1 MYEEQVPVPM
11 EEESGSSF
19 SKSADYEPPPPS
31 ENREASSSLFE
42 KLDPILQ
49 VMADHAEL
57 VRDPPKLLNLLL
69 DQIFKA
75 VESDVLLLFSR
86 EEKAKEWVLFSF
98 RGMPKDF
105 GKNGFIPRAWQSLP
119 TIVLQQGPHLFSDE
133 ISKDPLFVGQII
145 RGMNIQSYAGATLQS
160 EGRVLGSLSIGYAKP
175 DAMTQKDR
183 ELFLMIAKLISPFI
197 AQPAPPSS
205 SPAGPEEPR
214 FTAGLDLH
222 GRIVSI
228 NSEFAQFLGYEKEQ
242 THKTPFSQLLT
253 QAGLATFSAQVE
265 ALKSGQ
271 RNLPPFH
278 LEVLRQGESR
288 RILNVHLSP
297 YLKET
302 KMAGVTISAQDA
314 TEIDVLEKDLSD
326 KKIELNLLES
336 LFSSLSRSFQEGDVF
351 RAALEKI
358 LSLMNIEGGYL
369 LRFDDKKQRFFLAA
383 QKGLSP
389 EKAQRLEKQ
398 GVKIGESVIGKI
410 VEKKSPTLV
419 VAEDAKGSL
428 KKRFVGEEGLLS
440 YMGMPIH
447 ASGQIWGTL
456 SLFSRSRLFT
466 ERDLGVLNIA
476 GKEIGFTID
485 NMKLFDHARQRVE
498 DLTIMNEVSESITK
512 SLHLDQLLSSV
523 ANSLARMIGA
533 SNCYI
538 FSIDDKRNLLYGVAA
553 SDQRG
558 DAIRKV
564 EIKMNENT
572 LLSLTAREQHSFVIE
587 NAPQDPRV
595 SKKWID
601 LFKSRS
607 LLSVPLIIKERVIGV
622 LLLDETRYFRQFTP
636 EEIRKIV
643 ALANQVS
650 IAIENATLYQAVTK
664 HMERLQTLSSAIVN
678 IQEEERRRIAQEL
691 HDEAGQALTG
701 IKMNL
706 EWVEKELAP
715 SEKAIRE
722 KIEEVKSQVGKIME
736 ELRRLSYDL
745 RPAILDELGLVPTL
759 RWYIEEYSKRTR
771 TAVHLQ
777 TTGLQKRLSAK
788 VEILLY
794 RVIQEALTNVAKHAQ
809 AESVV
814 LSLEKK
820 DVHIHLYITDDG
832 KGFEVKRYFS
842 SPPMIRR
849 GLGILGMKERVELAG
864 GTFFIDSDLGQG
876 TRISIKVP
884 IVKRGS

>member
-11 EEESGSSF
+11 EEDSGSSF
-19 SKSADYEPPPPS
+19 SNSADYEPPPS
-31 ENREASSSLFE
+31 ENRASSSPFE
-42 KLDPILQ
+42 KLEPILQ

-57 VRDPPKLLNLLL
+57 VRDPPQFLNLLL
-69 DQIFKA
+69 DQIFK
-75 VESDVLLLFSR
+75 VLGSDILLLFSR
-86 EEKAKEWVLFSF
+86 EEKAKEWVLLSH

-119 TIVLQQGPHLFSDE
+119 TIILQQGPALFSHE
-133 ISKDPLFVGQII
+133 ISKDPVFIGQII
-145 RGMNIQSYAGATLQS
+145 RGMNIQSFGGATLQS
-160 EGRVLGSLSIGYAKP
+160 EGKVLGSLSVGYAKP
-175 DAMTQKDR
+175 DAMTPKDR
-183 ELFLMIAKLISPFI
+183 DLFLMIAKLISPFVTQQQGVPS
-197 AQPAPPSS
+197 AAAP
-205 SPAGPEEPR
+205 ETPR
-214 FTAGLDLH
+214 LTAGLDLS

-242 THKTPFSQLLT
+242 VHRTPFSQHLT
-253 QAGLATFSAQVE
+253 ATGLSTFSGQVE

-278 LEVLRQGESR
+278 LEVLRRGESR
-288 RILNVHLSP
+288 RILNVQLSP

-336 LFSSLSRSFQEGDVF
+336 LFASLSRSFQEGDVF
-351 RAALEKI
+351 RTALEKI

-369 LRFDDKKQRFFLAA
+369 LRFDDKKQRFLLVA

-398 GVKIGESVIGKI
+398 GAKVGENVIGKI

-419 VAEDAKGSL
+419 VAEDVKGPL
-428 KKRFVGEEGLLS
+428 KKRFVGEDGLLA
-440 YMGMPIH
+440 YMGVPIQ

-466 ERDLGVLNIA
+466 ESDLGVL
-476 GKEIGFTID
+476 GFVGREIGFTID
-485 NMKLFDHARQRVE
+485 NMKLFDQARQRVE
-498 DLTIMNEVSESITK
+498 DLTIMNEVSQSITK

-523 ANSLARMIGA
+523 ANSLTRMIGA

-538 FSIDDKRNLLYGVAA
+538 FSVDDKRNLLYGVAA

-587 NAPQDPRV
+587 NAPQDPRI

-636 EEIRKIV
+636 EEIQKIV
-643 ALANQVS
+643 TMANQVS
-650 IAIENATLYQAVTK
+650 VAIENATLYQAVTK

-706 EWVEKELAP
+706 EWVEKELPP
-715 SEKAIRE
+715 SEKAVRE

-788 VEILLY
+788 IEILLY

-809 AESVV
+809 AESVI

>member
-1 MYEEQVPVPM
+1 MSEEQVPVPM
-11 EEESGSSF
+11 EEETGSSF
-19 SKSADYEPPPPS
+19 SKSADYGPPPN
-31 ENREASSSLFE
+31 ENLAASSPFE
-42 KLDPILQ
+42 KLEPVLQ

-57 VRDPPKLLNLLL
+57 VRDPPKFLNLLL
-69 DQIFKA
+69 DQIFKVMGA
-75 VESDVLLLFSR
+75 DVLLLFSR
-86 EEKAKEWVLFSF
+86 EETAKEEWVLLSH

-119 TIVLQQGPHLFSDE
+119 TIVLQQGPNLFSHE
-133 ISKDPLFVGQII
+133 ISKDSLFVGQII
-145 RGMNIQSYAGATLQS
+145 RGMSIQSFAGSTLLS
-160 EGRVLGSLSIGYAKP
+160 EGKVFGSLSIGYSKP
-175 DAMTQKDR
+175 YAMTPNDQA
-183 ELFLMIAKLISPFI
+183 LFLMIAKLVSPFVTQQAI
-197 AQPAPPSS
+197 PSAQ
-205 SPAGPEEPR
+205 PEEPR

-228 NSEFAQFLGYEKEQ
+228 DSEFARFFGYEKEQ
-242 THKTPFSQLLT
+242 IHKTPFSQFLT
-253 QAGLATFSAQVE
+253 PAGLSAFSGQVE

-278 LEVLRQGESR
+278 LEVLRRGESK
-288 RILNVHLSP
+288 RILDVQLSP
-297 YLKET
+297 YLKEGR
-302 KMAGVTISAQDA
+302 MAGIGMTARDA
-314 TEIDVLEKDLSD
+314 TGIDLLEKDLSD

-369 LRFDDKKQRFFLAA
+369 LRFDDKKQRFLLAA
-383 QKGLSP
+383 QKGLSVD
-389 EKAQRLEKQ
+389 KAQRLEKQ
-398 GVKIGESVIGKI
+398 GVKIGENVIGKI
-410 VEKKSPTLV
+410 VEKKAPTLV
-419 VAEDAKGSL
+419 AADDAKGSL

-440 YMGMPIH
+440 YMGVPIQ

-456 SLFSRSRLFT
+456 SLFSRVRLFN
-466 ERDLGVLNIA
+466 ENDLGVLGFV
-476 GKEIGFTID
+476 GKEIGFAID
-485 NMKLFDHARQRVE
+485 NMKLFDRARQRVE
-498 DLTIMNEVSESITK
+498 ELTIMNEVSQSITK

-523 ANSLARMIGA
+523 ANSLTRMIGA
-533 SNCYI
+533 SNCYL
-538 FSIDDKRNLLYGVAA
+538 FSVDDKRNLLCGVAA

-572 LLSLTAREQHSFVIE
+572 LVSLTAREQHSFVIE

-622 LLLDETRYFRQFTP
+622 LLLDETRYFRQFSP
-636 EEIRKIV
+636 EEIQKV
-643 ALANQVS
+643 VTLANQVS
-650 IAIENATLYQAVTK
+650 VAIENATLYQAVTK

-701 IKMNL
+701 IKLNL
-706 EWVEKELAP
+706 EWVEKELPPA
-715 SEKAIRE
+715 EKAVRE
-722 KIEEVKSQVGKIME
+722 RIEEVKTQVGKIME

-788 VEILLY
+788 IEILLY

-809 AESVV
+809 AESVI

-820 DVHIHLYITDDG
+820 DVHVHLYITDDG

-864 GTFFIDSDLGQG
+864 GTFFIDSDPGQG

>member
-1 MYEEQVPVPM
+1 MYEEQAPVPM
-11 EEESGSSF
+11 EEERGSSS
-19 SKSADYEPPPPS
+19 SKSADDEPPPS
-31 ENREASSSLFE
+31 ENLEASSPFE

-49 VMADHAEL
+49 VMADQAEL
-57 VRDPPKLLNLLL
+57 VRDPPKFLNLLL
-69 DQIFKA
+69 DQIFK
-75 VESDVLLLFSR
+75 VMGSDVLLLFGR
-86 EEKAKEWVLFSF
+86 EDMTKEWVLLSY

-119 TIVLQQGPHLFSDE
+119 TIVLQQGPALFSHE

-145 RGMNIQSYAGATLQS
+145 RGMNIQTFAGATLRS
-160 EGRVLGSLSIGYAKP
+160 EGKVLGSLSIGYAKP
-175 DAMTQKDR
+175 HAMAPRDR
-183 ELFLMIAKLISPFI
+183 EIFLMIAKLLSPFMT
-197 AQPAPPSS
+197 QPGTPS
-205 SPAGPEEPR
+205 ADQEEPR

-228 NSEFAQFLGYEKEQ
+228 NSEFAQYLGYEKEQ
-242 THKTPFSQLLT
+242 IHRTPFSQLLT
-253 QAGLATFSAQVE
+253 QAGLATFSGQVE

-271 RNLPPFH
+271 RNLPPFR

-288 RILNVHLSP
+288 RILNAQLSP
-297 YLKET
+297 YLKDGR
-302 KMAGVTISAQDA
+302 MAGVTLTAHDA
-314 TEIDVLEKDLSD
+314 TEIEVLEKDLSD
-326 KKIELNLLES
+326 KKIELNLLEA

-358 LSLMNIEGGYL
+358 LSLMNIDGGYL
-369 LRFDDKKQRFFLAA
+369 LRFDDKKQRFLLVT

-398 GVKIGESVIGKI
+398 GVKVGENIIGKI
-410 VEKKSPTLV
+410 VEKKTPTLV

-428 KKRFVGEEGLLS
+428 KKRFVGEEGLVS
-440 YMGMPIH
+440 YMGVPIH
-447 ASGQIWGTL
+447 SSGQIWGTL
-456 SLFSRSRLFT
+456 SLFSRSRLFN
-466 ERDLGVLNIA
+466 ESDLGVL
-476 GKEIGFTID
+476 GFVGREIGFTID
-485 NMKLFDHARQRVE
+485 NMKLFDRARQRVE
-498 DLTIMNEVSESITK
+498 DLTIMNEVSQSITK

-523 ANSLARMIGA
+523 ANSLTRMIGA

-538 FSIDDKRNLLYGVAA
+538 FSVDDKRNLLCGVAA

-572 LLSLTAREQHSFVIE
+572 IVSLTAREQHSFVIE

-636 EEIRKIV
+636 EEIQKIV
-643 ALANQVS
+643 TLANQVS

-706 EWVEKELAP
+706 EWVEKELPP
-715 SEKAIRE
+715 SEEAIRE
-722 KIEEVKSQVGKIME
+722 KIEEVKTQVGKIME

-788 VEILLY
+788 IEILLY

-809 AESVV
+809 AESVI

-820 DVHIHLYITDDG
+820 DVHVHLYITDDG